1 MRQNSAIGAFAL
13 ILLVCTGSA
22 SAAPTC
28 IATKCKAAERE
39 INKML
44 SVLVENAP
52 VECLILP
59 AGDGKRCGIIC
70 ATQYATTEEQRT
82 ATMVWIVGASG
93 KQFNKLGVSN
103 FSSVMYVDRTTGVKG
118 YGYEI
123 DAQEAARIQSL
134 AYADK
139 MSAQEILLAVKRAT
153 KVKPARKH

>member
-1 MRQNSAIGAFAL
+1 M
-13 ILLVCTGSA
+13 
-22 SAAPTC
+22 
-28 IATKCKAAERE
+28 
-39 INKML
+39 NKML

-52 VECLILP
+52 IECLMLP
-59 AGDGKRCGIIC
+59 AGDGKRCGVIC
-70 ATQYATTEEQRT
+70 VTEYATTDEQRA

-93 KQFNKLGVSN
+93 KQFNKLGVAN

-139 MSAQEILLAVKRAT
+139 MNAEEILAAVKRAT
-153 KVKPARKH
+153 KVKPAKKH